1 MPIQF
6 GRHEHHVLASL
17 IASRQKEGIIVSD
30 EECSAICGWAPGT
43 IGGLRQQAGFR
54 KLIQH
59 YLGDQPI
66 AQPVPAER
74 IAALGL
80 TTLEELQARL
90 HEDPDS
96 FSKRELMDMAEL
108 LLIKARSL
116 GGGAGPV
123 ASGGSG
129 IRVAINFVE
138 ARPRE
143 LAPPPAEAVIDV
155 TPIYNESAT
164 ADSVTSPSATSDNS
178 ATTHLPATT
187 DRRPTATSQ
196 GKTAT
201 AIDEAATRSAASA
214 TRQGS
219 QWPENA
225 TSPPIATRATDP
237 GNPCAA
243 PAAKP
248 KRSNKRRAR
257 ASDPRLGMPPWP
269 QPAPNS

>member
-30 EECSAICGWAPGT
+30 EECSAICGWAPVT
-43 IGGLRQQAGFR
+43 ICGLRQQAGFR

-74 IAALGL
+74 IQALGL
-80 TTLEELQARL
+80 TTLEELQSRL
-90 HEDPDS
+90 HDDPDS

-116 GGGAGPV
+116 RDAGPV
-123 ASGGSG
+123 AAASGGAG
-129 IRVAINFVE
+129 VRVAINFVE
-138 ARPRE
+138 ARHKE
-143 LAPPPAEAVIDV
+143 LSPPSETAVIDV
-155 TPIYNESAT
+155 TPE
-164 ADSVTSPSATSDNS
+164 
-178 ATTHLPATT
+178 PATT
-187 DRRPTATSQ
+187 DRRPTATFQ
-196 GKTAT
+196 GNTAT
-201 AIDEAATRSAASA
+201 REEE
-214 TRQGS
+214 
-219 QWPENA
+219 WPANA
-225 TSPPIATRATDP
+225 TSPPITTPDSDP
-237 GNPCAA
+237 GSQCAA

-257 ASDPRLGMPPWP
+257 SGGPRLGMPPWP
-269 QPAPNS
+269 QPAMNS

>member
-1 MPIQF
+1 M
-6 GRHEHHVLASL
+6 LASL

-30 EECSAICGWAPGT
+30 EECSAICGWAPIT
-43 IGGLRQQAGFR
+43 ISGLRQQAGFR

-59 YLGDQPI
+59 YLGDSPI

-116 GGGAGPV
+116 GPAGPV
-123 ASGGSG
+123 PASGGAAG
-129 IRVAINFVE
+129 VRVAINFVE
-138 ARPRE
+138 ARHKE
-143 LAPPPAEAVIDV
+143 LRPPQEAVIDV
-155 TPIYNESAT
+155 TPVYNESAT
-164 ADSVTSPSATSDNS
+164 SSDVAATVIEGA
-178 ATTHLPATT
+178 ATF
-187 DRRPTATSQ
+187 Q

-201 AIDEAATRSAASA
+201 ERLDAATNDEMS
-214 TRQGS
+214 
-219 QWPENA
+219 WPVNA
-225 TSPPIATRATDP
+225 TSPPPPTPALDP
-237 GNPCAA
+237 GNQCAA

-257 ASDPRLGMPPWP
+257 SSDPRLGMPPWP

>member
-30 EECSAICGWAPGT
+30 EECSAICGWAPVT
-43 IGGLRQQAGFR
+43 ICGLRQQAGFR

-74 IAALGL
+74 IQALGL
-80 TTLEELQARL
+80 TTLEELQSRL
-90 HEDPDS
+90 HDDPDS

-116 GGGAGPV
+116 RDAGPV
-123 ASGGSG
+123 AAASGGAG
-129 IRVAINFVE
+129 VRVAINFVE
-138 ARPRE
+138 ARHKE
-143 LAPPPAEAVIDV
+143 LSPPSETAVIDV
-155 TPIYNESAT
+155 TPE
-164 ADSVTSPSATSDNS
+164 
-178 ATTHLPATT
+178 PATT
-187 DRRPTATSQ
+187 DRRPTATVMD
-196 GKTAT
+196 G
-201 AIDEAATRSAASA
+201 AATRSSAATAVAVSA
-214 TRQGS
+214 THHPAATREEE
-219 QWPENA
+219 WPENA
-225 TSPPIATRATDP
+225 TSPPITTPDSDP
-237 GNPCAA
+237 GSQCAA

-257 ASDPRLGMPPWP
+257 SGGPRLGMPPWP
-269 QPAPNS
+269 QPAMNS

>member
-30 EECSAICGWAPGT
+30 EECSAICGWAPVT
-43 IGGLRQQAGFR
+43 ICGLRQQAGFR

-74 IAALGL
+74 IQALGL

-90 HEDPDS
+90 HDDPDS

-116 GGGAGPV
+116 RDAGPV
-123 ASGGSG
+123 AASGGAG
-129 IRVAINFVE
+129 GVRVAINFVE
-138 ARPRE
+138 ARHKE
-143 LAPPPAEAVIDV
+143 LSPPANGPMAETVIDV
-155 TPIYNESAT
+155 TPEA
-164 ADSVTSPSATSDNS
+164 
-178 ATTHLPATT
+178 
-187 DRRPTATSQ
+187 
-196 GKTAT
+196 AT
-201 AIDEAATRSAASA
+201 AIDEAATRSSAATSIDRAATTDRRPTATFQGKTA
-214 TRQGS
+214 TREEE
-219 QWPENA
+219 WPVNA
-225 TSPPIATRATDP
+225 TSPPIATPDSDP
-237 GNPCAA
+237 GSQCAA

-257 ASDPRLGMPPWP
+257 SGGPRLGMPPWP
-269 QPAPNS
+269 QPAMNS